1 MGLPWI
7 SHIICSFIPTF
18 IITYLGSDMIKVIQ
32 TYLPMDGVFM
42 MTILTLGSLLPCV
55 GIAILLKQVANRPID
70 ILIFMFG
77 FTLAAV
83 MGCNLV
89 AAAIIG
95 GFMAWIYYQ
104 VKAIAAKHV
113 VVAADDDFEEE
124 EDI

>member
-1 MGLPWI
+1 
-7 SHIICSFIPTF
+7 
-18 IITYLGSDMIKVIQ
+18 MIKVIQ

-70 ILIFMFG
+70 ILIFMLG

-104 VKAIAAKHV
+104 VKANAAKHV
-113 VVAADDDFEEE
+113 AVAADDDFEEE

>member
-1 MGLPWI
+1 
-7 SHIICSFIPTF
+7 
-18 IITYLGSDMIKVIQ
+18 
-32 TYLPMDGVFM
+32 M